1 MSRSVT
7 HLFLSSAVGAALLL
21 AACSS
26 PSSSTSTAA
35 PAIPA
40 VTVSVAQAT
49 QTTILQTQSY
59 TGDLRAPGQVS
70 VLPKAA
76 GMIQAMAVDVGS
88 QVKAGDTLAVLD
100 SATAQAQVA
109 QSQAALDQAQAKLAA
124 LQAGPR
130 AEDVAVAQATL
141 NQARSKLANQQ
152 AGGRSED
159 VQVAQ
164 QTLAAAHSKLSG
176 MLEGRPESIQS
187 AQGCPGRRHRQV
199 DHDPERPNGRRSGR

>member
-1 MSRSVT
+1 MSRFVT
-7 HLFLSSAVGAALLL
+7 NLLPSCAVGAALLL

-26 PSSSTSTAA
+26 PSSGSTTAA
-35 PAIPA
+35 PTIPA
-40 VTVSVAQAT
+40 LTVSEAQAT
-49 QTTILQTQSY
+49 QTSIQQTQSY

-70 VLPKAA
+70 VLPKAV

-124 LQAGPR
+124 LQVGPR

-141 NQARSKLANQQ
+141 DQARSKLANLQ
-152 AGGRSED
+152 AGGRTED

-164 QTLAAAHSKLSG
+164 QTLAAAQAKLDG
-176 MLEGRPESIQS
+176 
-187 AQGCPGRRHRQV
+187 
-199 DHDPERPNGRRSGR
+199 